1 MAVRYY
7 DEALIEKIKRWVI
20 DPKMKILGPSEARE
34 LFRQNSD
41 RDFDKAMTLPLI
53 VLSRDN
59 YCEINNSNKQA
70 LSYDG
75 GHIDIV
81 NEKRSGVLN
90 AIPIK
95 LTYELSIYT
104 RYFEEADEYAR
115 NFIFNLINYP
125 TLDINIPYQNANIAH
140 RSKIY
145 LDNTSEGGING
156 IVIYLDNRVID
167 NSGNSG
173 RLARDQYSKIS
184 LTLEINDAYLFSIP
198 ILYNWDIVEETQI
211 GFEEDK

>member
-145 LDNTSEGGING
+145 LDN
-156 IVIYLDNRVID
+156 RVID

>member
-59 YCEINNSNKQA
+59 YCEITNSNKQA

-145 LDNTSEGGING
+145 LDN
-156 IVIYLDNRVID
+156 RVID

-184 LTLEINDAYLFSIP
+184 LTLEVNDAYLFSIP

>member
-7 DEALIEKIKRWVI
+7 DEALIEKIRRWVI

-59 YCEINNSNKQA
+59 YCEISNSNKQA

-145 LDNTSEGGING
+145 LDN
-156 IVIYLDNRVID
+156 RVID

>member
-1 MAVRYY
+1 
-7 DEALIEKIKRWVI
+7 
-20 DPKMKILGPSEARE
+20 MKILGPSEARE

-59 YCEINNSNKQA
+59 YCEITNSNKQA

-145 LDNTSEGGING
+145 LDNLTDHMLESYDQTHSPSPLLLHEILLLLMH
-156 IVIYLDNRVID
+156 IPLL
-167 NSGNSG
+167 SG
-173 RLARDQYSKIS
+173 
-184 LTLEINDAYLFSIP
+184 P
-198 ILYNWDIVEETQI
+198 
-211 GFEEDK
+211 

>member
-1 MAVRYY
+1 
-7 DEALIEKIKRWVI
+7 
-20 DPKMKILGPSEARE
+20 MKILGPSEARE

-145 LDNTSEGGING
+145 LDN
-156 IVIYLDNRVID
+156 RVID